1 VRTFLLLSLIP
12 IAVIAQEAPGSTAH
26 LFDYDSK
33 QALDLHDK
41 VVEEF
46 DGGAV
51 HDVSY
56 TSPGGGAITAY
67 LVVPDGKGPF
77 GAVLFG
83 HWANGTRTEFLAEA
97 KTYAKAGA
105 VCLLPDHPWDRP
117 APWRKAPN
125 HYDQPELDRA
135 IEIQAVVEL
144 RRGIDVLLARHDV
157 DGQRLAYVGHSFGAQ
172 WGSILASVDRRM
184 KTVVLMAGTA
194 EAADIFVRG
203 QEPGVVALRKSQPA
217 GRMEKYSLVLGDI
230 DAIHFVGHA
239 SPIPLFLQFGN
250 LDRYFDKSSMQRYAA
265 AASEPK
271 RVVYY
276 NAGHDLN
283 DPQAVRDR
291 LDWLIKY
298 IGLRPEPLPR

>member
-1 VRTFLLLSLIP
+1 MRTFLLLSLI
-12 IAVIAQEAPGSTAH
+12 AVGSMAQDVPQSAAR
-26 LFDYDSK
+26 LFDYDSR
-33 QALDLHDK
+33 QPFDLHDR

-51 HDVSY
+51 HDVTY
-56 TSPGGGAITAY
+56 ASPGGGPVTAF
-67 LVVPDGKGPF
+67 LVVPKGKGPF
-77 GAVLFG
+77 AAVLFG

-125 HYDQPELDRA
+125 HYDKPELDRS

-144 RRGIDVLLARHDV
+144 RRGIDLLLARHDV
-157 DGQRLAYVGHSFGAQ
+157 DPQRLAYIGHSFGAQ
-172 WGSILASVDRRM
+172 WGSILAAVDRRM
-184 KTVVLMAGTA
+184 KTAVLMAGTA

-203 QEPGVVALRKSQPA
+203 QEPGVAALRKSLPA
-217 GRMEKYSLVLGDI
+217 GQLAKYSLVLGDI

-239 SPIPLFLQFGN
+239 TPTSLLLQFGN
-250 LDRYFDKSSMQRYAA
+250 FDRYFDKSSMQGYAA

-271 RVVYY
+271 KVVYY
-276 NAGHDLN
+276 DAGHDLN
-283 DPQAVRDR
+283 DPRAFKDR

-298 IGLRPEPLPR
+298 IGLTPGER